1 MSLLV
6 LSEILRLFVDI
17 LTADDKYSLRYKKN
31 LQQLIQIQLSKKHK
45 FFPDIFGAL
54 LNFK

>member
-17 LTADDKYSLRYKKN
+17 LTADDKYSLRNKKN
-31 LQQLIQIQLSKKHK
+31 LQQQIQIQLSKK
-45 FFPDIFGAL
+45 
-54 LNFK
+54 